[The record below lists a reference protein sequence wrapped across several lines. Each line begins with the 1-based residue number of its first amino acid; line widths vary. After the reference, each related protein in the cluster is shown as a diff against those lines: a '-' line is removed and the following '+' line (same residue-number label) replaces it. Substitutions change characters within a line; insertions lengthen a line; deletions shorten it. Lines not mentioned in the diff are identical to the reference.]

1 MFPLLLVIQ
10 WRKTT
15 RYYGTH
21 SGMCFPLHLQEGF
34 PLGWQYSAFVF
45 LGVNL
50 VLLLTIAV
58 LYTALLISIWRTRKA
73 TEVSKFDFEFAIRFF
88 FIVFTD
94 AMCWAPIMA
103 TKVFVFFSYE
113 ISGIDFFLLVSLVRM
128 SH

>member
-1 MFPLLLVIQ
+1 M

-15 RYYGTH
+15 RFYGIN

-103 TKVFVFFSYE
+103 TKVIVFFNYE
-113 ISGIDFFLLVSLVRM
+113 ISGKCLFVFLEIF
-128 SH
+128 